1 MKKNRFFMSFCFIGV
16 LFLFLSQA
24 QAQQTDWE
32 VFGKNL
38 VKAIQTGNEGLQQS
52 AMQLI
57 IRHADNLDVDAAGLD
72 ILHIFRK
79 SKNPKVRQLA
89 MITLFKMQ
97 HKYAMFYLKRNLEF
111 EKNDCIRKQCCC
123 ILKEYQA
130 MLEREQAPASEK
142 PAIAGR

>member
-52 AMQLI
+52 AMQLF
-57 IRHADNLDVDAAGLD
+57 IRFL
-72 ILHIFRK
+72 
-79 SKNPKVRQLA
+79 
-89 MITLFKMQ
+89 
-97 HKYAMFYLKRNLEF
+97 
-111 EKNDCIRKQCCC
+111 
-123 ILKEYQA
+123 
-130 MLEREQAPASEK
+130 
-142 PAIAGR
+142 